1 MQPVALDECYTYS
14 IGARA
19 PRGAELGAAFL
30 DWLHERGLPDAEYR
44 DPDLVPAARPA
55 GIPARMLEFSE
66 QLLARIRWSRRD
78 VVDFLGRYLS
88 APKPHVVF
96 RPEGNRRAGR
106 GSRVRLDAKT
116 RLLYFGARFFING
129 ESVTVRHPRLLR
141 ELADRREAEAS
152 RLAPIMGL
160 ISEWHRAGYLHYRKQ
175 EQDG

>member
-1 MQPVALDECYTYS
+1 VALDECYTYS

-19 PRGAELGAAFL
+19 PRGAELAAAFL
-30 DWLHERGLPDAEYR
+30 DWLHERGLPDAAYR

-55 GIPARMLEFSE
+55 RIPARMLEFSE
-66 QLLARIRWSRRD
+66 KLLARIRWSRRD
-78 VVDFLGRYLS
+78 VIDFLGRYVS

-96 RPEGNRRAGR
+96 RPTAGR
-106 GSRVRLDAKT
+106 GRRVRLDAKT
-116 RLLYFGARFFING
+116 RLLYFDDRFFING

-160 ISEWHRAGYLHYRKQ
+160 ISEWHRAGYLHYAKKA
-175 EQDG
+175 QDG